1 MPIILQ
7 GTVSFGADFV
17 AQLLALESAMLAQG
31 LEPSGFVISK
41 DIATPATVPWVGPF
55 FWDYTVFVDD
65 EHFTVTEP
73 NDMRFLQFLLRR
85 IAASDSTAPQ
95 PTPHFKWPRLLGR
108 VARWMSQPI

>member
-7 GTVSFGADFV
+7 GTVAFGADFV
-17 AQLLALESAMLAQG
+17 NQLPALEALMLAQG
-31 LEPSGFVISK
+31 LEPAAFVISK
-41 DIATPATVPWVGPF
+41 DRATPATVPWVGPF

-73 NDMRFLQFLLRR
+73 NDMRFLEFLRGR
-85 IAASDSTAPQ
+85 IAADDSETTASPRE
-95 PTPHFKWPRLLGR
+95 FKWPGIIGR